1 MDNRRGLRT
10 VCTIV
15 EIVGVLYFAGKACKA
30 ECKRH
35 KAAKKLVE
43 AQIDLEFEKLS
54 NWAKDQIIKK
64 LSKEN
69 EELKANQQKK
79 EEP

>member
-1 MDNRRGLRT
+1 MDNRKGLRT

-15 EIVGVLYFAGKACKA
+15 EIVGVLYLAGKACKA

-35 KAAKKLVE
+35 KAEKKLIE
-43 AQIDLEFEKLS
+43 AQIDLGFEKLS
-54 NWAKDQIIKK
+54 NWTKDQIIKK

-69 EELKANQQKK
+69 EELKTNQQK